1 MYKYLLSILLVG
13 FWGCEDTKT
22 SETEPINPLVGNW
35 TLASIFVTVYSNPS
49 LFNSSSQT
57 ISFAPDTATYGTMI
71 FNEDATYSWQP
82 SFRFYYIQHQLPD
95 SLFVDNGETDDSNLG
110 TWSTEDNILTYVE
123 NGKSH
128 SWTYSISNSN
138 NLSMS
143 IEYPADDV
151 LEYATLSE
159 YNWTRAE

>member
-1 MYKYLLSILLVG
+1 MRKYLLPILLIN
-13 FWGCEDTKT
+13 FWGCEDTKI
-22 SETEPINPLVGNW
+22 SESDPINPLVGNW
-35 TLASIFVTVYSNPS
+35 TLASIFVTVYSTPS
-49 LFNSSSQT
+49 LFNPSAQT
-57 ISFAPDTATYGTMI
+57 ISFAPDTVNYGTMI
-71 FNEDATYSWQP
+71 LNEDATYSWQP
-82 SFRFYYIQHQLPD
+82 SFFFYYIQGHLPD
-95 SLFVDNGETDDSNLG
+95 SLFVHNGEGDDSNLG
-110 TWSTEDNILTYVE
+110 TWSTEDSILTYVE

-159 YNWTRAE
+159 YNWIRAE

>member
-1 MYKYLLSILLVG
+1 MRKYLLPILLIN
-13 FWGCEDTKT
+13 FWGCEDTKI
-22 SETEPINPLVGNW
+22 SESDPINPLFGNW
-35 TLASIFVTVYSNPS
+35 TLASIFVTVYSTPS
-49 LFNSSSQT
+49 LFNPSAQT
-57 ISFAPDTATYGTMI
+57 ISFAPDTVNYGTMI
-71 FNEDATYSWQP
+71 LNEDATYSWQP
-82 SFRFYYIQHQLPD
+82 SFFFYYIQGHLSD
-95 SLFVDNGETDDSNLG
+95 SLFVINWETSDGLG
-110 TWSTEDNILTYVE
+110 TWSTEDSILTYVE

-159 YNWTRAE
+159 YNWIRAE

>member
-1 MYKYLLSILLVG
+1 MRKYLLPALLIG

-22 SETEPINPLVGNW
+22 SESDPINPLVGNW
-35 TLASIFVTVYSNPS
+35 TLASIFVTVYSTPA
-49 LFNSSSQT
+49 QT
-57 ISFAPDTATYGTMI
+57 ISFAPDTARYGTMI
-71 FNEDATYSWQP
+71 LNEDATYSWQP
-82 SFRFYYIQHQLPD
+82 SFFFYYIQGHLPD
-95 SLFVDNGETDDSNLG
+95 SLFVHNGEGDDSNLG

-151 LEYATLSE
+151 IEYATLSE